1 MRAGAQM
8 KRKGMNYLAGMAVL
22 ALAGCVTMPT
32 EPQTTN
38 QPSVAVDTRP
48 VACTPANAEDP
59 VIGNWLSKRNEKGIQ
74 GELRTLVTL
83 QANGQMLYT
92 EQVKRPRQPSQG
104 LSEAGCWT
112 RDGQTIV
119 LQTLESNGLPV
130 EADDPLF
137 TNRFAIERQQGKRLV
152 VRAETGARYT
162 LEQVSPGYR
171 LPF

>member
-8 KRKGMNYLAGMAVL
+8 KRKGMMYVGAVMLL
-22 ALAGCVTMPT
+22 ALAGCNTIPT
-32 EPQTTN
+32 ATQTN
-38 QPSVAVDTRP
+38 QASTTLETRS

-59 VIGNWLSKRNEKGIQ
+59 VIGNWLSKRQEKGIQ

-83 QANGQMLYT
+83 QANGQMQYT

-104 LSEAGCWT
+104 LSEAGCWV
-112 RDGQTIV
+112 RDGQSLV
-119 LQTLESNGLPV
+119 LHTRESNGVAV
-130 EADDPLF
+130 EEDDPLF
-137 TNRFAIERQQGKRLV
+137 TNRFVIERHQGKRLV

>member
-8 KRKGMNYLAGMAVL
+8 KRKGMNYLAGLATL

-32 EPQTTN
+32 ETPTAQPTT
-38 QPSVAVDTRP
+38 PVETRP
-48 VACTPANAEDP
+48 VACTPASPEDP

-104 LSEAGCWT
+104 LSEAGCWV
-112 RDGQTIV
+112 RDGQAVV
-119 LQTLESNGLPV
+119 LQTLESNGLAV
-130 EADDPLF
+130 EPDDPLF
-137 TNRFAIERQQGKRLV
+137 TNRFVIERQQGKRLV
-152 VRAETGARYT
+152 VRSETGTRYS